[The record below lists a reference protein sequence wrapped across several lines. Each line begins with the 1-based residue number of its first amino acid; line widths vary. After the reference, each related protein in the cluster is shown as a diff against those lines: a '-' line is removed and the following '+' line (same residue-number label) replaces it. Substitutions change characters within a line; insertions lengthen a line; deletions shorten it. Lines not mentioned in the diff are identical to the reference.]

1 MKRVFI
7 LSSGSM
13 FGEGVRRLLGREAE
27 LEIVGSETNLSAAI
41 ERIGELQPDVVIL
54 DQGHWV
60 TELALDLIK
69 LRERGAEIKVIGLS
83 LQSNALFYYSREIRI
98 VQRVQDLLEAIK

>member
-1 MKRVFI
+1 MKRVFV
-7 LSSGSM
+7 LSSGSI

-27 LEIVGSETNLSAAI
+27 LEIVGSETDLGRAT
-41 ERIGELQPDVVIL
+41 ERIGELQPDVVIM
-54 DQGHWV
+54 DRGRWA

-83 LQSNALFYYSREIRI
+83 LQSNALSCYSREIRT
-98 VQRVQDLLEAIK
+98 VQRVGDLVEAIK